1 MEINIKDLYTEMSK
15 CRDIIRLVY
24 YPLKRMF
31 DYGEYKRF
39 IKESAIQ
46 VRDTNETIRYILA
59 NQVSVSR
66 FGDGEYMVMNQ
77 SGNGFQCPDKKLGER
92 LKEVLNS
99 NLSNHIVCLPYAFVS
114 TKQMTNDAKN
124 FWFPFC
130 GSYRDFILKTTNQEK
145 TY

>member
-1 MEINIKDLYTEMSK
+1 MSK

-92 LKEVLNS
+92 LKEVLINPEKPDVPL
-99 NLSNHIVCLPYAFVS
+99 N
-114 TKQMTNDAKN
+114 KNDAFQKVQK
-124 FWFPFC
+124 
-130 GSYRDFILKTTNQEK
+130 RRVQEK
-145 TY
+145 R

>member
-99 NLSNHIVCLPYAFVS
+99 NLSNHIVCLP
-114 TKQMTNDAKN
+114 
-124 FWFPFC
+124 
-130 GSYRDFILKTTNQEK
+130 
-145 TY
+145 

>member
-1 MEINIKDLYTEMSK
+1 MASI
-15 CRDIIRLVY
+15 
-24 YPLKRMF
+24 
-31 DYGEYKRF
+31 KRF

-114 TKQMTNDAKN
+114 TKQMTNDAKK
-124 FWFPFC
+124 FLVSLLWFIQGFYFEDHQS
-130 GSYRDFILKTTNQEK
+130 GKDIL
-145 TY
+145 